1 MLETVGGKQ
10 VGKCTWNSAQR
21 EMESYWRCCKWCR
34 YSYEILKGGLFSAM
48 VCSPETLYL
57 IQLEVKNFDA
67 GERLV
72 GGEAIVVGERKGK

>member
-1 MLETVGGKQ
+1 
-10 VGKCTWNSAQR
+10 
-21 EMESYWRCCKWCR
+21 
-34 YSYEILKGGLFSAM
+34 M

-72 GGEAIVVGERKGK
+72 GGEAIVVGERKVK